1 MAGICERSTKGMC
14 FSVSEFVTG
23 QLQEEAFEIWF
34 VSSDGSH
41 ADRMLSQRR
50 QDRRDFVIQ
59 SGFGIYIGSTDADD
73 RFITISIDGRR

>member
-1 MAGICERSTKGMC
+1 MW

-41 ADRMLSQRR
+41 ADRVLTQRR
-50 QDRRDFVIQ
+50 QYRRDFVIQ
-59 SGFGIYIGSTDADD
+59 SGFSVYIGRTDADD

>member
-1 MAGICERSTKGMC
+1 
-14 FSVSEFVTG
+14 VTG

-41 ADRMLSQRR
+41 ADRMLPQRR

-59 SGFGIYIGSTDADD
+59 SSFGIYIGRTDADD